1 MYVKCLYWKIR
12 CLLMISGRN
21 SVTYWKEKRRC
32 AKMIVLELIG
42 LFFRILISFL
52 FQMIG
57 LFLSFLLGISGLV
70 SRLWMLLL
78 FATVCFHACGLDQGT
93 INMFSDKFALIAYIV
108 ITIIVLFAQTIL
120 GWLVSLCFCISEYAM
135 MF

>member
-1 MYVKCLYWKIR
+1 
-12 CLLMISGRN
+12 
-21 SVTYWKEKRRC
+21 
-32 AKMIVLELIG
+32 MIVLELIG

-70 SRLWMLLL
+70 SRVWMLLL

-93 INMFSDKFALIAYIV
+93 MNMFLDKFALIAYIV

-120 GWLVSLCFCISEYAM
+120 GCLVSLCFCISEYAM